1 MDKEE
6 LKVLIEK
13 YKSGE
18 ATDGERAVFE
28 GWYLKLH
35 EGEGSGY
42 AAHELLAD
50 ADMVWVQLER
60 DFVEVG
66 AVGLQRGTSR
76 RLWPRVVVAA
86 AVSAIVFGIWFY
98 TSQSSSVGQGAALA
112 TVAGNDIAPGSNRAV
127 LTLANGDVI
136 ALSDS
141 KAGVV
146 VGDSLIYSDGS
157 AVRYASGSRSAGSQK
172 GSQRSAGP
180 VGVRALAPTELQ
192 GADGKGQMLVAS
204 TPRGGT
210 YQVVLSDGTKVW
222 LNADSKIEFPS
233 SFMNVKA
240 RIVKLSG
247 EAYFEVF
254 KDKAHP
260 FIVETA
266 GLKGGE
272 GQSIEVLGTHFNV
285 SSYADSGP
293 VKTSLIEGSVR
304 VRNGLASLVLKP
316 GEQALGS
323 PKGPLKVPGDA
334 ADAVAWKDGKF
345 VFEYEKIESVMR
357 KLARWYDAEIV
368 YKGDFGDKTFT
379 GSISRKDNISKILEK
394 ITYTQNVHFKIEG
407 RRITVMP

>member
-146 VGDSLIYSDGS
+146 V
-157 AVRYASGSRSAGSQK
+157 
-172 GSQRSAGP
+172 
-180 VGVRALAPTELQ
+180 
-192 GADGKGQMLVAS
+192 
-204 TPRGGT
+204 
-210 YQVVLSDGTKVW
+210 
-222 LNADSKIEFPS
+222 
-233 SFMNVKA
+233 
-240 RIVKLSG
+240 
-247 EAYFEVF
+247 
-254 KDKAHP
+254 
-260 FIVETA
+260 
-266 GLKGGE
+266 
-272 GQSIEVLGTHFNV
+272 
-285 SSYADSGP
+285 
-293 VKTSLIEGSVR
+293 
-304 VRNGLASLVLKP
+304 
-316 GEQALGS
+316 
-323 PKGPLKVPGDA
+323 
-334 ADAVAWKDGKF
+334 
-345 VFEYEKIESVMR
+345 
-357 KLARWYDAEIV
+357 
-368 YKGDFGDKTFT
+368 
-379 GSISRKDNISKILEK
+379 
-394 ITYTQNVHFKIEG
+394 
-407 RRITVMP
+407 